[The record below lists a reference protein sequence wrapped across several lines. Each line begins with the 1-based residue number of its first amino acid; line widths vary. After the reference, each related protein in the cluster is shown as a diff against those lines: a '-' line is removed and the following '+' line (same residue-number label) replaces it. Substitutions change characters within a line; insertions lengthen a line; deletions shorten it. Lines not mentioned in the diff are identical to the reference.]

1 MNKSNALSCHLYESV
16 SPFFCHHYPFH
27 FLVLVKSPLFNQTV
41 RSFAISAKLIKE
53 LREMTSAPMLDCKK
67 ALESPEVNGDL
78 NKAVDYLRKQGLK
91 KVTKV
96 EKRNAS
102 QGVIASCIKDNKGVL
117 IEVYFVVVR
126 IYCFYS

>member
-1 MNKSNALSCHLYESV
+1 MLSRATCMSLPLPSSAV
-16 SPFFCHHYPFH
+16 TTPSISI
-27 FLVLVKSPLFNQTV
+27 VLVKNPLFNQTV

-126 IYCFYS
+126 IYCVYS